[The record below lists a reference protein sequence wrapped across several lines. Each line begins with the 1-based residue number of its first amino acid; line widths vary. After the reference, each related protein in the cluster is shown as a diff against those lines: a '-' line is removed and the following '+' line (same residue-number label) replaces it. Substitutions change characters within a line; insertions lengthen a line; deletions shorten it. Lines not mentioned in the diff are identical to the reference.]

1 MFFFITHFIAFCLG
15 AWACSAVLLPAKKG
29 AATTD
34 QQSHRTAVTTSS
46 GGINPAGV
54 LNQLGAT
61 SQQVFTPENMKQM
74 QNLTGQLMQQLPQM
88 MSALGAQKGSAS
100 TGLTLPQLSP
110 QSQNQDPAEAALKK
124 QMEEINRTLGVQG
137 ITETEVRSLLDQE
150 HLDPEQKKIL
160 EQFLELSRKI
170 SEMKP

>member
-1 MFFFITHFIAFCLG
+1 MFFLITHFIAFCLG

-29 AATTD
+29 AT
-34 QQSHRTAVTTSS
+34 TAVQERPPAVLTTSS
-46 GGINPAGV
+46 AGINPAEM

-61 SQQVFTPENMKQM
+61 SQQVFTPENIKQM

-88 MSALGAQKGSAS
+88 MSSLGVQKGSNA
-100 TGLTLPQLSP
+100 TGLSLPQVAL
-110 QSQNQDPAEAALKK
+110 QSQNQDPAEAELKK
-124 QMEEINRTLGVQG
+124 QMEQINRALGVQG
-137 ITETEVRSLLDQE
+137 ITEAEVRSLLTQE
-150 HLDPEQKKIL
+150 HLDPDQKKVL